1 MIGKLPKKLRAVID
15 LLNLK
20 AAPPIPVV
28 VQAGKPEGA
37 HADIEVENGR
47 FVITLDSRL
56 TTSIATHFLVHEWAH
71 ALVWTGG
78 SLIEDH
84 SDAWA
89 LVHGRLYRL
98 VFEE

>member
-1 MIGKLPKKLRAVID
+1 MIPRKLQTIVD

-20 AAPPIPVV
+20 ATPPIPVEV
-28 VQAGKPEGA
+28 RMGKPEGA
-37 HADIEVENGR
+37 HGDIGVEKGR
-47 FVITLDSRL
+47 FIITLDKRL
-56 TTSIATHFLVHEWAH
+56 TVSLASHFLVHEWAH

-78 SLIEDH
+78 SLIEEH